1 MPYTL
6 NEDSPDIEII
16 GRVIA
21 GDTDEFEAIVR
32 KYSAYVYKIAA
43 SYVPQ
48 EAVSEAAHEAFVN
61 AFAGISSFN
70 AKSQFKYWLRTITI
84 RSCYDYWRT
93 HYKSRELT
101 MSSLGEDHQRWFQ
114 RVVNED
120 AVGLFRDSEMQ
131 KETVEIINWAM
142 SELAPVERMTVTLI
156 YLEGYSVKEAAQMLN
171 LSMVNVKVRA
181 HRARTKLRKKILSHI
196 DFNKLKEGIL

>member
-1 MPYTL
+1 MPDTL
-6 NEDSPDIEII
+6 SEDSLDNEVI

-32 KYSAYVYKIAA
+32 KYSAYVFKIAA

-48 EAVSEAAHEAFVN
+48 EAVSEAAQETFVN
-61 AFAGISSFN
+61 AFEGLSSFN
-70 AKSQFKYWLRTITI
+70 AKGQFKYWLRTITV

-93 HYKSRELT
+93 HYKRRELT
-101 MSSLGEDHQRWFQ
+101 MSSLTEDHQRWFQ

-120 AVGLFRDSEMQ
+120 SVGRFRDAQMQ
-131 KETVEIINWAM
+131 RETVEIINWAM
-142 SELAPVERMTVTLI
+142 SELAPVERMAITLI

-181 HRARTKLRKKILSHI
+181 HRARAKLRKKILGHI
-196 DFNKLKEGIL
+196 DFNKLGEGVR